1 MCYTIIKDKG
11 YTNNTKE
18 NNTMTKLYYVVY
30 EEYNPSAKVKTLST
44 RVMDGKMLAGYE
56 EDWAFD
62 VLYFEEI

>member
-1 MCYTIIKDKG
+1 
-11 YTNNTKE
+11 
-18 NNTMTKLYYVVY
+18 MTKLYYVVY

-44 RVMDGKMLAGYE
+44 RVMSDKMLAGYE